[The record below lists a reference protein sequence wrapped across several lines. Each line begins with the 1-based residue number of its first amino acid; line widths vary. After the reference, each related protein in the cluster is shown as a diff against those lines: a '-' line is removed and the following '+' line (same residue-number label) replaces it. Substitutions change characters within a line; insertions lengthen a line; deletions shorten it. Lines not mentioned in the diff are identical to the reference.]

1 MTKKDYILIAEAL
14 KDANQEAIDNAPQ
27 EFLTWYR
34 DMYRMVVDSLAECL
48 SEDNARFNKVKFR
61 EATDWSSYG
70 T

>member
-14 KDANQEAIDNAPQ
+14 QEANQEAIDNAPQ

-48 SEDNARFNKVKFR
+48 SEDNARFNKEIFR
-61 EATDWSSYG
+61 KAAMWD
-70 T
+70 

>member
-14 KDANQEAIDNAPQ
+14 QEANQEAIDNAPQ

-48 SEDNARFNKVKFR
+48 SEDSTRFNKEMFR
-61 EATDWSSYG
+61 KATDWSS
-70 T
+70 